1 MATTEDIS
9 ENVIL
14 KILVIKGYGT
24 DNPLQNTYSQK
35 NYYFNWKAFSVLD
48 IFCIF
53 CIPFSVSSLS
63 SANLKWETWIAS
75 ALFKKKTATKRLHN
89 ETIFKYFST
98 RVTPAT

>member
-1 MATTEDIS
+1 MIKKANGSSVATTEDIS

-75 ALFKKKTATKRLHN
+75 ALFKKKRHKTTSQRN
-89 ETIFKYFST
+89 YIQIF
-98 RVTPAT
+98 